1 MTVIT
6 SQIRPNAKAG
16 GAREWLRKSFF
27 GNWFDA
33 CLSIVLLFISLKLG
47 WSFLQWA
54 LLNAVWTPNAPE
66 LCGAGGACWSV
77 ISTRWRLIFFGLYPA
92 DEQWR
97 AALAC
102 LIIVAAVVMTCIPRF
117 FTLKGILM
125 IWGVSFPSF
134 LLLMGGGY
142 FGLSPVP
149 TERWSGLPLT
159 LYIYAS
165 TILLG
170 MPSAI
175 LIALGRRSPYPAIR
189 IILGLVVD
197 LVRSL
202 PLLTILFSFSL
213 VIPLFLP
220 AQLTFDKVYRVI
232 IGFTL
237 FFACYQS
244 EVIRGGL
251 QSVASGQEE
260 AARALGLNYF
270 QRMGHVVL
278 PQALRNTMP
287 MTINQFVVTFK
298 DTSFIV
304 VVGLF
309 ELLAA
314 AKSAYG
320 VPEWSAYSKEVYVFI
335 ALIYFVFSYSMSKY
349 GKYLELKMKASSA
362 R

>member
-1 MTVIT
+1 MAAIT
-6 SQIRPNAKAG
+6 HEERPAPEHRNIANWIR
-16 GAREWLRKSFF
+16 RSLF

-33 CLSIVLLFISLKLG
+33 ILTILLAFITIKLG
-47 WSFLQWA
+47 WAFLQWA
-54 LLNAVWTPNAPE
+54 VLDAVWAPDSSE
-66 LCGAGGACWSV
+66 LCKGAGACWSV
-77 ISTRWRLIFFGLYPA
+77 LTTRWRLIFFGLYPA

-97 AALAC
+97 AAIAC
-102 LIIVAAVVMTCIPRF
+102 VVIIAAVILTCLPRF
-117 FTLKGILM
+117 FSLRGVIGIW
-125 IWGVSFPSF
+125 IIAFPLF
-134 LLLMGGGY
+134 LILMGGGI
-142 FGLSPVP
+142 FGLQEVSS
-149 TERWSGLPLT
+149 ERWSGLPLT
-159 LYIYAS
+159 LYIYAC

-170 MPSAI
+170 MPASI
-175 LIALGRRSPYPAIR
+175 LIALGRRSNYPAIR
-189 IILGLVVD
+189 VVLSIIVD
-197 LVRSL
+197 LVRSV
-202 PLLTILFSFSL
+202 PLLIILFSFSL

-232 IGFTL
+232 LGLAL

-251 QSVASGQEE
+251 QSVAGGQEE

-270 QRMGHVVL
+270 QRMSKVVL

-314 AKSAYG
+314 AKSAFG
-320 VPEWSAYSKEVYVFI
+320 APEWSHSSKEVYIFI

-349 GKYLELKMKASSA
+349 GSYLERKMRIYAG